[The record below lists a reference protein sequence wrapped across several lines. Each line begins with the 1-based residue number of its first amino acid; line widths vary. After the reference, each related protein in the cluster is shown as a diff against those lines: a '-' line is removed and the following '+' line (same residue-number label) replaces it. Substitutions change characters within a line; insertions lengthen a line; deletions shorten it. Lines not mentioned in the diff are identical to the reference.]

1 MHDARYEVQTRYGVE
16 IAVMQEMNWSYEDL
30 LVTPM
35 ELIEE
40 VIERMNARQR
50 WERERRKRD
59 EARTNKKR

>member
-30 LVTPM
+30 MATPM
-35 ELIEE
+35 ELVEE

-59 EARTNKKR
+59 EARSNKKR